1 MNLLS
6 NIKNKIS
13 DDKIIP
19 LKIIHAWYHW
29 NRKDIHAI
37 KKISIR
43 YENFKIWCEQLGI
56 HYTDYSRTYLVT
68 VKWSI
73 VSDKKQNCMSVYI

>member
-37 KKISIR
+37 KKSVSGM
-43 YENFKIWCEQLGI
+43 KILK
-56 HYTDYSRTYLVT
+56 YDV
-68 VKWSI
+68 
-73 VSDKKQNCMSVYI
+73 NN